1 MLDQKERRVAD
12 SDRIHRF
19 RQSDRRYEM
28 CGKLHHRDLAIHCIL
43 HSNLRYH
50 SRNLSARFNRCGQQ
64 ATDQDRLK
72 HVHRSPRSSTASA
85 IKVTA
90 AFCPHLARNLLATR
104 LTYPCT
110 SMEE

>member
-1 MLDQKERRVAD
+1 MLDQKKCRVAD
-12 SDRIHRF
+12 SDRIYWF

-28 CGKLHHRDLAIHCIL
+28 CGNLHRRDLAIQCIL
-43 HSNLRYH
+43 HSNLRYD
-50 SRNLSARFNRCGQQ
+50 SRNLSARFKRCGQQ

-72 HVHRSPRSSTASA
+72 RVHRSPRSSMASP

-90 AFCPHLARNLLATR
+90 AFCLHLARSLLATR

>member
-1 MLDQKERRVAD
+1 MLDQKKRRVAD

-19 RQSDRRYEM
+19 RQTDRRYEM
-28 CGKLHHRDLAIHCIL
+28 CGNLHRSDLAIHCIL
-43 HSNLRYH
+43 HSNLRYDGR
-50 SRNLSARFNRCGQQ
+50 SLSARFKGCGQQ

-72 HVHRSPRSSTASA
+72 HVHRSPRSSMASA

-90 AFCPHLARNLLATR
+90 TFCPHLARNLLATR